1 MSEQGY
7 FISYS
12 FFHDNNGIAMT
23 SLNLNDMHDINLR
36 IKFIHNIIQNIY
48 STILLN
54 LENNC
59 LKMDSF
65 VEYNDSKKKCLDYIS
80 FIKFIFKNTT
90 HNLWDVLNSS
100 MTQEE
105 KYIQIMQ
112 IFRCYQNNVKIPYVM
127 LFPNRNDNNMNN
139 VCYRLIISGIND
151 IDKKFD
157 SCFSI

>member
-1 MSEQGY
+1 MSEQGC

-12 FFHDNNGIAMT
+12 FFHDNNSITMT
-23 SLNLNDMHDINLR
+23 SLNLNDMHDINFR
-36 IKFIHNIIQNIY
+36 IEFIHNVIQNMY
-48 STILLN
+48 NSILLN

-59 LKMDSF
+59 LKMDSSDF
-65 VEYNDSKKKCLDYIS
+65 IDSKKKCLDYIS